1 MTSSALTSTPVPAAL
16 PFVQWADAAPLPT
29 AFAVSRPRPSP
40 GPGSLVLVALRAGL
54 PVGSLR
60 FALTGAGPELV
71 AGACLGALGRFGR
84 IQRAIA
90 LVRPDEPDPE
100 ASARL
105 VVALR
110 ERARSLPALS
120 LRIAVLPRPGREQ
133 GFGET
138 GREDT
143 RAVVAA
149 VDRLLDRH
157 PDAALPR
164 VLLLAVDD
172 LVRRALRDHD
182 ARARPAALAALIV
195 AVQSSRG
202 ADRLL
207 LLAREGAEV
216 SAGSLVPLL
225 RRAAAA
231 APVSERAGVLVVLAR
246 LLAGDGQA
254 AQARDLASQAVALDP
269 HHLGA
274 RRLASALAAERQERA
289 A

>member
-1 MTSSALTSTPVPAAL
+1 MTSSALASSPLPHPLPLAL
-16 PFVQWADAAPLPT
+16 SADTAPLGT
-29 AFAVSRPRPSP
+29 ALAVGRPRPSP
-40 GPGSLVLVALRAGL
+40 GAGSLVLVPLRAGL

-60 FALTGAGPELV
+60 FTLSGAGPELV
-71 AGACLGALGRFGR
+71 AQACLGALGRFGR

-90 LVRPDEPDPE
+90 LVHSDDSDPE
-100 ASARL
+100 PSARL
-105 VVALR
+105 VLALR

-120 LRIAVLPRPGREQ
+120 LRVAVVPRPYRDQ
-133 GFGET
+133 GFPET
-138 GREDT
+138 EREDT

-164 VLLLAVDD
+164 ILLLAVDD

-182 ARARPAALAALIV
+182 ARVRPAGLAALIV
-195 AVQSSRG
+195 AVQCTRG

-207 LLAREGAEV
+207 LLVREGADL

-231 APVSERAGVLVVLAR
+231 APLSERAGVLVVLGR
-246 LLAGDGQA
+246 LLAGDGQT
-254 AQARDLASQAVALDP
+254 AQARHVAHQAVALDP

-274 RRLASALAAERQERA
+274 RRLASALAADRQERA
-289 A
+289 V